1 MFPSMETSP
10 TPSWDDLRVLL
21 ALHRHRSFLAAGRA
35 LGMSTSSA
43 ARRIEALE
51 EALGRPLV
59 HRSSAGTSVEPGA
72 LELVDLAEQFEF
84 GLRAVK
90 RAEGDVEASGTVRL
104 SLSEGF
110 IVPITRILS
119 DLRRTHPALLFEL
132 ISENRLADL
141 SRREADIGLRS
152 ARSTSPVL
160 VQREVGRFPLGLYA
174 ARSYVER
181 RVRDGRLRRDDMARH
196 DFLGFETSLDK
207 MPQAQW
213 LLAQGARRFV
223 FRSNS
228 YFALREAAEQGQGI
242 LVLGAGRVDSSSEL
256 VRLETE
262 ARLPSVPV
270 YLAYHRELRG
280 VKRVRLVLE
289 ALAAALRASAS

>member
-1 MFPSMETSP
+1 METPSA
-10 TPSWDDLRVLL
+10 PSWDDLRVLL
-21 ALHRHRSFLAAGRA
+21 ALHRYRSFLAAGRA
-35 LGMSTSSA
+35 LGMSTSST

-51 EALGRPLV
+51 KALGRPLV
-59 HRSSAGTSVEPGA
+59 HRSSAGTSVEPEA
-72 LELVDLAEQFEF
+72 LELVNLAEQFEL

-90 RAEGDVEASGTVRL
+90 RDEGDAAASGTVRL
-104 SLSEGF
+104 SLSDGF
-110 IVPITRILS
+110 IVPVTRILS

-132 ISENRLADL
+132 VSENRMADL
-141 SRREADIGLRS
+141 SRREADIGIRS

-160 VQREVGRFPLGLYA
+160 VQREVGRIPLGLYA

-181 RVRDGRLRRDDMARH
+181 RVRDGRIKRDDMARH
-196 DFLGFETSLDK
+196 DFIGFETSLDK

-213 LLAQGARRFV
+213 LIAQGAKRFV

-242 LVLGAGRVDSSSEL
+242 LVLGAGLVTQDSEL

-280 VKRVRLVLE
+280 VKRVRLVLDALE
-289 ALAAALRASAS
+289 AAIRASAA